1 MLSWIPADCDRT
13 QWIKIGGALRH
24 EFGEVGLDLFDE
36 WSQRSADQ
44 YDARDTLSAWRSL
57 KGGAANPSTFKTI
70 AGMARAAGWVP
81 GQQARKLT
89 PAESEQRARDRA
101 EREARSEAEAVARRA
116 VAASRAVDMLAGGR
130 PYVAADAAKNDY
142 LQRQGLD
149 EGYGAMIGPF
159 STTNQTPGEISIVSE
174 NALLIPMMDMDKKV
188 HSVQAIL
195 PDATNPLKRDKTY
208 LAGGDKRGH
217 FFRIGQPKTRND
229 KHVVLIAEGFA
240 TAASLHKST
249 GHCVFVAFDAGNLK
263 PVAEAVRAKVPTA
276 TIVLCADNDR
286 FTAGNPGRT
295 RARQAAAAVGGLV
308 ALPEFDGATTGT
320 DFNDLAMLNGAH
332 DDAAVIAVIE
342 AALEANEV
350 VTQAAV
356 DAEWANSKVK
366 QVTNPAREAAPWND
380 ISNAESVAILDAP
393 ASDELPGVMFV
404 ESVPPKGETI
414 GRPTDNRYFK
424 LLGHDRGTYYVF
436 QNEAKQVKAI
446 TKSDFTENGLLE
458 LAPPNWWE
466 LHFPGAGKQAG
477 INKRAAVNFLIRA
490 CVEKGIYDPS
500 NTRGRGAWID
510 SGRVVFHAGSHLQV
524 NGLRTEVTDI
534 ESRFVY
540 EVARDLPALGD
551 DVATDDEGQWVITTA
566 EKFRWEK
573 PASALLVA
581 GWAALA
587 PLCGAIAWRPH
598 IWLTG
603 GAGCGKSTILNQFLA
618 PLASGADDGEDG
630 IALLANGNT
639 SEAGL
644 RQCLKAD
651 ARPVLFDESESNRER
666 DADRIQAVL
675 SLIRQASTESKFK
688 TLKGTAGGEAMSFH
702 IRSMFCMA
710 SIQTALK
717 QQADVERLTV
727 LRLRDKRDN
736 KTGDL
741 AWSDLEIELSKLR
754 GNGDFAR
761 RIINRSLRLMPITI
775 KNIRTFVSAAARK
788 FGNQRDGDQY
798 GTLLAGAWSLF
809 SSEMATDEQAT
820 DLIESL
826 EWNVYVEPDAD
837 DRFDGLKALTSC
849 IVRTDRGDA
858 TILELVQI
866 AGGDEVEGLSGFGLP
881 AAERMLGRYGLRRSG
896 NDLQVSNKN
905 DARVELMAKT
915 NFNADLRG
923 QLLRVPGA
931 KPGEKPLYFKG
942 AGTDR
947 YLSVP
952 LAGLFATQDD
962 SATSTF

>member
-1 MLSWIPADCDRT
+1 MAEQDIFVNPADIIPDGKLHRIHADGDSKNVKDGWFILHADDRPAG
-13 QWIKIGGALRH
+13 K
-24 EFGEVGLDLFDE
+24 FGHNGKYGYDVSFS
-36 WSQRSADQ
+36 WSMKVERAPMSAEE
-44 YDARDTLSAWRSL
+44 
-57 KGGAANPSTFKTI
+57 K
-70 AGMARAAGWVP
+70 RAYREKMEAD
-81 GQQARKLT
+81 
-89 PAESEQRARDRA
+89 RARRDA
-101 EREARSEAEAVARRA
+101 EESARH
-116 VAASRAVDMLAGGR
+116 AAAAALANR
-130 PYVAADAAKNDY
+130 IWDAATPVDGDDHPY
-142 LQRQGLD
+142 LQRKGIQSYGLRRGVW
-149 EGYGAMIGPF
+149 EKIN
-159 STTNQTPGEISIVSE
+159 STTGEIETVAKD
-174 NALLIPMMDMDKKV
+174 ALLIPIWDRTKTIFTL
-188 HSVQAIL
+188 QAIL
-195 PDATNPLKRDKTY
+195 PDAKKLGRDKDY
-208 LAGGDKRGH
+208 LSGGDKRGR
-217 FFRIGQPKTRND
+217 FFSIGKPVGINGEDVDTKGPNA
-229 KHVVLIAEGFA
+229 VILICEGYA
-240 TAASLHKST
+240 TGASLHAAT
-249 GHCVFVAFDAGNLK
+249 GHAVIVAFDAPNLL
-263 PVAEAVRAKVPTA
+263 PVAEVIRERFPLAKI
-276 TIVLCADNDR
+276 IVAGDNDQWTLR
-286 FTAGNPGRT
+286 PVKNPGVT
-295 RARQAAAAVGGLV
+295 RANEVRDAVGALV
-308 ALPEFDGATTGT
+308 AIPHFDEALGVENDAGKIKGPN
-320 DFNDLAMLNGAH
+320 DFNDLAKLEG
-332 DDAAVIAVIE
+332 DDAVRAVIANTLNPPAVVE
-342 AALEANEV
+342 PVNVAAP
-350 VTQAAV
+350 AV
-356 DAEWANSKVK
+356 DV
-366 QVTNPAREAAPWND
+366 APWED
-380 ISNAESVAILDAP
+380 IASAEGVEVLDAP
-393 ASDELPGVMFV
+393 EDDDELPGVMFF
-404 ESVPPKGETI
+404 ESKPTAPSAPAVPAPKGETI
-414 GRPTDNRYFK
+414 DRPADNPYFK

-446 TKSDFTENGLLE
+446 TKADFSENGLYE

-466 LHFPGAGKQAG
+466 LHFPGGKGAKF
-477 INKRAAVNFLIRA
+477 NKAAAVNFLIRA
-490 CVEKGIYDPS
+490 CLDRGIYDPS

-510 SGRVVFHAGSHLQV
+510 SGRVVFHSGSHLQV
-524 NGLRTEVTDI
+524 DGVKTEVTDI
-534 ESRFVY
+534 ASRFVY
-540 EVARDLPALGD
+540 EVARDLPVLGD
-551 DVATDDEGQWVITTA
+551 DVATDEEGQWVIATA

-651 ARPVLFDESESNRER
+651 ALPVLFDESESNRER
-666 DADRIQAVL
+666 DADRIQSVL

-736 KTGDL
+736 KAGDL

-809 SSEMATDEQAT
+809 SSDVATDEQAT

-837 DRFDGLKALTSC
+837 DRFDGLKALTCC
-849 IVRTDRGDA
+849 IVRTDRGEA

-923 QLLRVPGA
+923 QLLRIPGA
-931 KPGEKPLYFKG
+931 RPGEKPVYFKG

-962 SATSTF
+962 AAVGTF

>member
-1 MLSWIPADCDRT
+1 MVHETLAIEDFVDAMFEQDIRVNPADIIADGKLHRIHADGDGKNVKDCWFVLHADDRPAG
-13 QWIKIGGALRH
+13 K
-24 EFGEVGLDLFDE
+24 FGHNSKYGYDVSFP
-36 WSQRSADQ
+36 WSMKVERAPMSAEEKRA
-44 YDARDTLSAWRSL
+44 YREKMDA
-57 KGGAANPSTFKTI
+57 
-70 AGMARAAGWVP
+70 
-81 GQQARKLT
+81 
-89 PAESEQRARDRA
+89 DR
-101 EREARSEAEAVARRA
+101 ARRA
-116 VAASRAVDMLAGGR
+116 AEESARHAAAAVLANR
-130 PYVAADAAKNDY
+130 IWDAATHVEGDDHPY
-142 LQRQGLD
+142 LKRKGIQSYGLRVGTWEKVD
-149 EGYGAMIGPF
+149 Q
-159 STTNQTPGEISIVSE
+159 STGEVSIISK
-174 NALLIPMMDMDKKV
+174 NALLIPIWSRKV
-188 HSVQAIL
+188 IHSLQAIL
-195 PDATNPLKRDKTY
+195 PDAKKLGRDKDY
-208 LAGGDKRGH
+208 LSGANKHGH
-217 FFRIGQPKTRND
+217 YYSIGKPLEHEGKQ
-229 KHVVLIAEGFA
+229 VILICEGYA
-240 TAASLHKST
+240 TGASLHAAT
-249 GHCVFVAFDAGNLK
+249 GHAVIIAFDAPNLM
-263 PVAEAVRAKVPTA
+263 PVAESMREAFRDA
-276 TIVLCADNDR
+276 TIVVCADNDQW
-286 FTAGNPGRT
+286 TLKPVKNPGVT
-295 RARQAAAAVGGLV
+295 RANEVRAAIGALMAVPHFDASLGV
-308 ALPEFDGATTGT
+308 ANEAGKVKGPN
-320 DFNDLAMLNGAH
+320 DFNDLAMLEG
-332 DDAAVIAVIE
+332 DDAVRAVIANTLNPPAVVGPVE
-342 AALEANEV
+342 A
-350 VTQAAV
+350 AAV
-356 DAEWANSKVK
+356 DVA
-366 QVTNPAREAAPWND
+366 AAPIPPWKD
-380 ISNAESVAILDAP
+380 IQSADGVAVLDAP
-393 ASDELPGVMFV
+393 GDDELPGVTV
-404 ESVPPKGETI
+404 VQSDPVSAAPKGETI
-414 GRPTDNRYFK
+414 DRPTDNRYFK

-446 TKSDFTENGLLE
+446 TKADFSENGLYE

-466 LHFPGAGKQAG
+466 LHFSGGKG
-477 INKRAAVNFLIRA
+477 TKFNKAAAVNFLIRA
-490 CVEKGIYDPS
+490 CLERGIYDPS

-510 SGRVVFHAGSHLQV
+510 SGRVVFHSGSHLRV
-524 NGLRTEVTDI
+524 DGLKTEVTDI
-534 ESRFVY
+534 VSRFVY
-540 EVARDLPALGD
+540 EVARDLPVLGD
-551 DVATDDEGQWVITTA
+551 DVATDEEGQWVIATA

-639 SEAGL
+639 SEAGI
-644 RQCLKAD
+644 RQFLKAD
-651 ARPVLFDESESNRER
+651 ALPVLFDESESNRER
-666 DADRIQAVL
+666 DADRIQNVL

-702 IRSMFCMA
+702 IRSMFALA

-736 KTGDL
+736 KAGDL

-809 SSEMATDEQAT
+809 SSDVATDEQAT

-837 DRFDGLKALTSC
+837 DRFDGLKALTSS

-905 DARVELMAKT
+905 AARVELMAKT

-923 QLLRVPGA
+923 QLLRIPGA
-931 KPGEKPLYFKG
+931 RPGEKPVYFKG

-962 SATSTF
+962 AAAGNF